1 MAQKLLKVSAERRKE
16 ELDKL
21 EKEKEQSLELIKL
34 QIVAYNEAEV
44 QQL

>member
-1 MAQKLLKVSAERRKE
+1 MAQKLLKVSAERTKE

-34 QIVAYNEAEV
+34 QIVADNEAEV